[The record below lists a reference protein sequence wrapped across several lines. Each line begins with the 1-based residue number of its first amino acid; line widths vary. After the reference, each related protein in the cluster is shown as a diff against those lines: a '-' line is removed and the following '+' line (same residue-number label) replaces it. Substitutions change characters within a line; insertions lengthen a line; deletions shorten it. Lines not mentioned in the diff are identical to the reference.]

1 MYRAFDEFLKDP
13 NISLKAK
20 GFLTMVLTN
29 NITTG
34 FEVENY
40 CSDSKE
46 DIKDALLELR
56 IAKYIRYN
64 SETNTLEA
72 NAVPYDKW
80 NEEKYLH
87 KDKNQFFSIA
97 KDNALEIANPVI
109 VAFVKYAIREK
120 KFDFVISEI
129 INKANLM
136 CTPTQLGKLLN
147 TQKDLLEQEGL
158 HISKYRTTEGRMY
171 HIDYEEPSLENE

>member
-1 MYRAFDEFLKDP
+1 MGNFNVYRAFDEFLKDP
-13 NISLKAK
+13 NISLRAK

-34 FEVENY
+34 FEVQDY

-80 NEEKYLH
+80 KEE
-87 KDKNQFFSIA
+87 
-97 KDNALEIANPVI
+97 E
-109 VAFVKYAIREK
+109 
-120 KFDFVISEI
+120 
-129 INKANLM
+129 
-136 CTPTQLGKLLN
+136 
-147 TQKDLLEQEGL
+147 
-158 HISKYRTTEGRMY
+158 
-171 HIDYEEPSLENE
+171 YEL

>member
-1 MYRAFDEFLKDP
+1 MLK
-13 NISLKAK
+13 N
-20 GFLTMVLTN
+20 FLTEN
-29 NITTG
+29 NIHFAENCSLAEMTTFRIG
-34 FEVENY
+34 GNAKLVIYPDTVEKV
-40 CSDSKE
+40 SDLVAFLSKNNF
-46 DIKDALLELR
+46 DDNTIKMENINRDF
-56 IAKYIRYN
+56 
-64 SETNTLEA
+64 
-72 NAVPYDKW
+72 PD
-80 NEEKYLH
+80 EEEYLH
-87 KDKNQFFSIA
+87 KDKNQVFSIA

-120 KFDFVISEI
+120 KFDFTISEI

>member
-1 MYRAFDEFLKDP
+1 MGNFKVYRAFDEFLLDP
-13 NISLKAK
+13 NLSLRAK

-34 FEVENY
+34 FEVEKY

-64 SETNTLEA
+64 SETNMLEV

-80 NEEKYLH
+80 NEE
-87 KDKNQFFSIA
+87 
-97 KDNALEIANPVI
+97 E
-109 VAFVKYAIREK
+109 
-120 KFDFVISEI
+120 
-129 INKANLM
+129 
-136 CTPTQLGKLLN
+136 
-147 TQKDLLEQEGL
+147 
-158 HISKYRTTEGRMY
+158 
-171 HIDYEEPSLENE
+171 YEL